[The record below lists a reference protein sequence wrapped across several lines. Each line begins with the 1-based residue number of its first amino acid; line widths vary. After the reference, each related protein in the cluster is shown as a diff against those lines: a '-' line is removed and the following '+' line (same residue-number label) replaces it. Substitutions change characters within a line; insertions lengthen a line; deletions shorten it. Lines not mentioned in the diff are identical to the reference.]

1 MPNRRLHTFPAHAR
15 GGFFYRNDMWWWEAR
30 KVTVAELIATTHPY
44 VKVLCRALYVCV
56 RATVANREA
65 RNLPYL
71 PAFTT
76 LPIVR
81 VGSYLCDNS
90 NNTKCEKREKICKC
104 SPFFSS
110 FFLFFPSLPNVLP
123 FCNGMPCKR
132 RLILRTFR
140 HVIGLQEVS

>member
-1 MPNRRLHTFPAHAR
+1 M
-15 GGFFYRNDMWWWEAR
+15 
-30 KVTVAELIATTHPY
+30 
-44 VKVLCRALYVCV
+44 CV

-90 NNTKCEKREKICKC
+90 NNTKCEKSMLPIFFF
-104 SPFFSS
+104 FFSFS
-110 FFLFFPSLPNVLP
+110 FPSLHLTCYLSAMECRVNAD
-123 FCNGMPCKR
+123 
-132 RLILRTFR
+132 
-140 HVIGLQEVS
+140 